1 MDMIAAYTD
10 VGSDRAAA
18 ALCGCDPKTVKRAV
32 ERAQRTEPPA
42 RANRARNRG
51 CPEFR
56 GTSVTVGGRFRP
68 RSDRSWGV

>member
-42 RANRARNRG
+42 P
-51 CPEFR
+51 PE
-56 GTSVTVGGRFRP
+56 G
-68 RSDRSWGV
+68 